1 MARSNFSSSARD
13 AAGRIQDAVGDF
25 ADDAQDEARR
35 RYRTVRGQAEG
46 YVDEAAD
53 RIREQPLIAGL
64 AILAIGYLLGR
75 LRIL

>member
-1 MARSNFSSSARD
+1 MGRSQFSASARD

-35 RYRTVRGQAEG
+35 RYRTARGYAEG

-53 RIREQPLIAGL
+53 RIREQPLMAGL
-64 AILAIGYLLGR
+64 AILAIGYILGR
-75 LRIL
+75 LRVL